1 MQMGGRG
8 GRGRGRPDSLD
19 GERQRFED
27 RVVRIKRVSK
37 VVRGGRRFGFNA
49 IVVVGDRDG
58 RVGVS
63 VGRAREVADAIQK
76 GQERARRAMF
86 EVLLDDHGSIPHYVE
101 ASYQASKVILR
112 PAGPGTGVIA
122 GGAVRAVLEL
132 AGVRNVLTKIYG
144 SSNAVNVVRAT
155 VIGLQA
161 LGDPA
166 ARRDARRAPIVSS
179 SDG

>member
-1 MQMGGRG
+1 MQFD
-8 GRGRGRPDSLD
+8 GRGRRQASFLDAD

-49 IVVVGDRDG
+49 IVVVGDRNG

-76 GQERARRAMF
+76 GQERARRTMF
-86 EVLLDDHGSIPHYVE
+86 DVPLTEDGSIPHYVE
-101 ASYQASKVILR
+101 ARFRASKVILR
-112 PAGPGTGVIA
+112 PAGSGTGVIA

-132 AGVRNVLTKIYG
+132 AGVRNVLTKIIG
-144 SSNAVNVVRAT
+144 SSNAINVVQAT
-155 VIGLQA
+155 VEALQA
-161 LGDPA
+161 LGDPSEQR
-166 ARRDARRAPIVSS
+166 ARRLAPVDAGG
-179 SDG
+179 DG

>member
-1 MQMGGRG
+1 MQFD
-8 GRGRGRPDSLD
+8 GRGRGQPSFLDSD

-49 IVVVGDRDG
+49 IVVVGDRNG

-86 EVLLDDHGSIPHYVE
+86 EVPLTEDGSIPHYVE
-101 ASYQASKVILR
+101 ARFRASKVILR
-112 PAGPGTGVIA
+112 PAGSGTGVIA

-132 AGVRNVLTKIYG
+132 AGVRK
-144 SSNAVNVVRAT
+144 RADQDHRL
-155 VIGLQA
+155 VKRDQCRSGNRGGPPGAERSQR
-161 LGDPA
+161 PA
-166 ARRDARRAPIVSS
+166 RTAPGP
-179 SDG
+179 D

>member
-1 MQMGGRG
+1 MQFD
-8 GRGRGRPDSLD
+8 GRGRRQPSFLDAD

-49 IVVVGDRDG
+49 IVVVGDRNG

-76 GQERARRAMF
+76 GQERARHAMF
-86 EVLLDDHGSIPHYVE
+86 QVPLTEDGSIPHYVE
-101 ASYQASKVILR
+101 VRFRASKVILR
-112 PAGPGTGVIA
+112 PAGAGTGVIA

-132 AGVRNVLTKIYG
+132 AGVRNVLTKIIG
-144 SSNAVNVVRAT
+144 SSNAINVVQAT
-155 VIGLQA
+155 VEALQT
-161 LGDPA
+161 LSDPSEQR
-166 ARRDARRAPIVSS
+166 ARRLAQIEAPR
-179 SDG
+179 DD

>member
-1 MQMGGRG
+1 MQFD
-8 GRGRGRPDSLD
+8 GRGRGQPSFLDAD

-49 IVVVGDRDG
+49 IVVVGDRNG

-76 GQERARRAMF
+76 GQERARRTMF
-86 EVLLDDHGSIPHYVE
+86 QVPLTEDGSIPHYVE
-101 ASYQASKVILR
+101 ARFRASKVILR
-112 PAGPGTGVIA
+112 PAGSGTGVIA

-132 AGVRNVLTKIYG
+132 AGVRNVLTKIIG
-144 SSNAVNVVRAT
+144 SSNAINVVQAT
-155 VIGLQA
+155 VEALQA
-161 LGDPA
+161 LSDPSEQ
-166 ARRDARRAPIVSS
+166 RALRLAQIDSA